1 MIYDKDGLTIID
13 NYLPEEVF
21 KQIRYDVLDPNKPQH
36 VHVNWNIAGILSN
49 STKPSNFQFTN
60 TCYIDLKYP
69 NKTPGIVDSRCFKYL
84 LPLLKFINPYI
95 LLRVKTNVT
104 TLQPAK
110 DIKQRYFHLDVEDDV
125 LHKGMTAIY
134 YLNTTDGPTVFEDP
148 DIADV
153 RCVENRIMVFPNHWR
168 HSIQKH
174 TDKMYR
180 SVVNINWIDKE
191 KEQRYSHE

>member
-104 TLQPAK
+104 TTTCK
-110 DIKQRYFHLDVEDDV
+110 R
-125 LHKGMTAIY
+125 HKTKIFSSG
-134 YLNTTDGPTVFEDP
+134 
-148 DIADV
+148 
-153 RCVENRIMVFPNHWR
+153 C
-168 HSIQKH
+168 
-174 TDKMYR
+174 
-180 SVVNINWIDKE
+180 
-191 KEQRYSHE
+191 